1 MAAAFQLVLLL
12 IPVVQRTWGSAGVVG
27 SAAVLGLTDMDALTY
42 SMSRLGSAGAAELAA
57 RAIAVGLL
65 ANTALK
71 LMLVLS
77 LGSPAFRRAAAP
89 GLFAL
94 GAATAAG
101 LALVS

>member
-1 MAAAFQLVLLL
+1 MAVAFQVVLLIL
-12 IPVVQRTWGSAGVVG
+12 PAVQHTWGSVGVLS
-27 SAAVLGLTDMDALTY
+27 SAALLGLTDMDALTY
-42 SMSRLGSAGAAELAA
+42 SMSRLGETGAASLAA

-71 LMLVLS
+71 LMLVLM

-89 GLFAL
+89 GLVAL
-94 GAATAAG
+94 GIAVATG

>member
-1 MAAAFQLVLLL
+1 MVVAFQVVLLL
-12 IPVVQRTWGSAGVVG
+12 IPAIRNTWGSTGVLS

-42 SMSRLGSAGAAELAA
+42 SMSRLGSAGAAGLGA

-71 LMLVLS
+71 LMLVVS

-89 GLFAL
+89 GLLAL
-94 GAATAAG
+94 GAAVATG